1 MMFIPNSRTHF
12 LLGFLFCVVLLVAAY
27 FFQFAQGLEPC
38 PLCISQRLGVFLVG
52 LVMLMGWL
60 HPTGAQG
67 TRRYALAG
75 TLAALLGASVSI
87 RHLWIQHLPPEE
99 VPACGPGLSY
109 MLQYFAFTDTLKA
122 MVTGTGDCA
131 KVEWTFLGF
140 SMPFW
145 VLMSFLLLAAWSS
158 LRAFYP
164 QSNQRF

>member
-1 MMFIPNSRTHF
+1 
-12 LLGFLFCVVLLVAAY
+12 
-27 FFQFAQGLEPC
+27 
-38 PLCISQRLGVFLVG
+38 
-52 LVMLMGWL
+52 MGWL

>member
-1 MMFIPNSRTHF
+1 MMFILPARTHF
-12 LLGFLFCVVLLVAAY
+12 LIGFIFCAGLLLAAY

-52 LVMLMGWL
+52 LVMLMGAI
-60 HPTGAQG
+60 HPTGARG
-67 TRRYALAG
+67 TRRYAIAG
-75 TLAALLGASVSI
+75 ILAALLGASISI
-87 RHLWIQHLPPEE
+87 RHLWIQHLPPDE

-131 KVEWTFLGF
+131 KIEWTLLGF

-145 VLMSFLLLAAWSS
+145 VLMCFLLLAGWCS
-158 LRAFYP
+158 LLVFNPRP
-164 QSNQRF
+164 NRPH